1 MTRQPGSTDCCS
13 GTWTLALARDEN
25 RQIAATS
32 EEVKNRFPFVPRTG
46 EFNSVPGKML
56 TT

>member
-13 GTWTLALARDEN
+13 GTWTLALALGQS
-25 RQIAATS
+25 RQIAEGS
-32 EEVKNRFPFVPRTG
+32 EEVKNRFPFVPGTG
-46 EFNSVPGKML
+46 EFDSVPGKML

>member
-56 TT
+56 KT